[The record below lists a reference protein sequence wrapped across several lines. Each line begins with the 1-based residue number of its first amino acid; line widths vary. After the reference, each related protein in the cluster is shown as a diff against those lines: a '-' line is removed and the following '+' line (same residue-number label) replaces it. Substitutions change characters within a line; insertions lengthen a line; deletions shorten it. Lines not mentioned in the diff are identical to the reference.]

1 MAISGDD
8 DETLREYKKSL
19 GASFPFIA
27 DPNGELMEL
36 YDVKYPLFTMSGR
49 YSFVVGTG
57 RRVIK
62 VFSGSDAIDAQATL
76 NACGR
81 PPKSKEIE
89 AATEYDEKS
98 KPVESP

>member
-27 DPNGELMEL
+27 DPDGKLMEL
-36 YDVKYPLFTMSGR
+36 YDVKYPLFTVSAR
-49 YSFVVGTG
+49 YSFVVGAG
-57 RRVIK
+57 RRVIE

-81 PPKSKEIE
+81 PAKSKELE
-89 AATEYDEKS
+89 AATEYDQKN
-98 KPVESP
+98 KPVD